1 MIQPI
6 GYLKLHRELASKT
19 IWANSNSKQRNV
31 LITVLMM
38 AWFKES
44 EWDWKGEKFKTY
56 PGQFVTS
63 LESIAKECG
72 NDVSVQNVRTALTKF
87 ESLGFLTNK
96 STNKNR
102 LITITNWVLYQQDK
116 DLTNKQN
123 SRQSTINQQA
133 TNNQLTTK
141 EESKESKKEKNDII
155 VAEKTDFDVALE
167 EFEKMRNKIKKPMTD
182 KAKVMLVSKL
192 DKLSSDKT
200 MQIAILEKSILNNWS
215 DVYQLKPEDI
225 PFVEPITPVQ
235 QEEYIPT
242 TYPMHELFKKMAGED

>member
-6 GYLKLHRELASKT
+6 GYLKLYRELASKA
-19 IWANSNSKQRNV
+19 IWANSNSKQRNI

-38 AWFKES
+38 AWFKDS
-44 EWDWKGEKFKTY
+44 EWDWKGEKFKTQ

-102 LITITNWVLYQQDK
+102 LITIVNWALYQQDK
-116 DLTNKQN
+116 DLSNKQIN
-123 SRQSTINQQA
+123 RQLTINQQA

-141 EESKESKKEKNDII
+141 EEGKEGKNEYI
-155 VAEKTDFDVALE
+155 VFGEFKRVRFTQE
-167 EFEKMRNKIKKPMTD
+167 EIDKIKSRYGESVFLDFVSRMDIYGEANNKKYPSCYATMLNWIKKDGIPEIINKPH
-182 KAKVMLVSKL
+182 KKL
-192 DKLSSDKT
+192 
-200 MQIAILEKSILNNWS
+200 E
-215 DVYQLKPEDI
+215 Y
-225 PFVEPITPVQ
+225 VEMEFP
-235 QEEYIPT
+235 
-242 TYPMHELFKKMAGED
+242 K